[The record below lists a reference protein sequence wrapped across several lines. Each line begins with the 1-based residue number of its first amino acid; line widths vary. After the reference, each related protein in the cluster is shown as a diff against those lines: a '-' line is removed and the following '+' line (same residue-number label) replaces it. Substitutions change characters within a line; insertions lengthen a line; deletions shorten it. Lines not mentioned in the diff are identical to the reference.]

1 MQKIDFENTE
11 IAFEDKSNKELRQ
24 TYQLFKMMN
33 SKVLVSLGS
42 SLTLLALKLKL
53 PIKGIIK
60 KTIFKHF
67 CGGATFSECQ
77 LSIDALAK
85 YKVASIL
92 DYGAEGKEGEEA
104 FQITIRESLR
114 AIEFAAKNDTVPVVS
129 CKVSGL
135 SENWVLEA
143 ITNQDKPSVE
153 AFVKFDACIERL
165 DVICKK
171 ANELRVALF
180 IDAEESWYQV
190 AIDRATDLM
199 MERYNKDYVTV
210 YNTYQLYRHDRLAFL
225 KESHSAA
232 LEKGFILGA
241 KLVRGAYM
249 EKERQRAAEMNY
261 PSPIHKDK
269 ASCDVDY
276 NLAVEY
282 CVNHHETI
290 ASCVASHNEYSTQ
303 YQIDLMHQMKID
315 KRHKH
320 FNFCQLYGMSDNL
333 TFNLAKAGYT
343 VAKYVPYG
351 PIDDVIPYLIRRARE
366 NSSVDGEVSRELRLI
381 KQELKRRKT

>member
-11 IAFEDKSNKELRQ
+11 IVFEDKSNKELRQ

-33 SKVLVSLGS
+33 SKVLVSIGS

-143 ITNQDKPSVE
+143 ITNQDKPSDE
-153 AFVKFDACIERL
+153 AVVKFDACIERL
-165 DVICKK
+165 DAICKK

-269 ASCDVDY
+269 ASCDADY

>member
-33 SKVLVSLGS
+33 SKVLVSIGS

-143 ITNQDKPSVE
+143 ITNQDKPSDE
-153 AFVKFDACIERL
+153 AVVKFDACIERL
-165 DVICKK
+165 DAICKK

-269 ASCDVDY
+269 ASCDADY